1 MASQVELRF
10 RKSAGRSIQK
20 GSTVLAAVSGG
31 GDSIALLHLLSKMSR
46 GRPFRIVVA
55 HLDHCLRRGSGA
67 DRRFVEKIAA
77 ELGHELISDRR
88 DVGAL
93 RRKSESPEEA
103 ARRVRR
109 RFLLEAL
116 QEIDGDW
123 ILTGHTCDDQAE
135 TVLMRLL
142 RGAGPTALAGIRE
155 SGPGPFLR
163 PLLQISRQ
171 DLRDYLDHMGF
182 TFREDISN
190 RSLRFDR
197 NRLRLKVI
205 PFLEERV
212 NPAAA
217 THLVKAAALLRDD
230 ASCLDQIANGRY
242 RRIRTSENESEIRL
256 EAGKLASCDPAIGRR
271 IVALALRGIG
281 IEERRVTT
289 RQIQAVLNLDAGGSG
304 RRLHLAGGG
313 EVRRTRT
320 NLVFSK
326 KRST

>member
-1 MASQVELRF
+1 MASKVELSF
-10 RKSAGRSIQK
+10 RRSTNRLIQA

-55 HLDHCLRRGSGA
+55 HLDHRMRRGSVA
-67 DRRFVEKIAA
+67 DRRFVLEIAA
-77 ELGHELISDRR
+77 ELGLQVISDQR

-109 RFLLEAL
+109 DFLLEAL

-123 ILTGHTCDDQAE
+123 ILTGHTRDDQAE

-142 RGAGPTALAGIRE
+142 RGAGPTALAGIRD

-171 DLRDYLDHMGF
+171 DLRDYLHRGGF
-182 TFREDISN
+182 SFREDISN
-190 RSLRFDR
+190 RNLRFDR
-197 NRLRLKVI
+197 NRLRLRVL

-217 THLVKAAALLRDD
+217 AHLVKAAALLRDD
-230 ASCLDQIANGRY
+230 AACLDQMASRRY
-242 RRIRTSENESEIRL
+242 RRIRTVENENENRL
-256 EAGKLASCDPAIGRR
+256 AAGKLTACDPAIARR
-271 IVALALRGIG
+271 IVALALREIG

-289 RQIQAVLNLDAGGSG
+289 RQIQAVLDLDAGGSG
-304 RRLHLAGGG
+304 RLIHLPGGG
-313 EVRRTRT
+313 EARRTRT
-320 NLVFSK
+320 CLVLSK
-326 KRST
+326 KRSS